1 PFAAHHP
8 PPGPEV
14 LDEQAVIE
22 LVPAI
27 EHPAGG
33 LYFEGECHGDPL
45 LLTQSLGHAAIELGA
60 RFLPN
65 TVAAARRTT
74 SGTIEVIAGAQKLRP
89 KHVIAAAGVATQD
102 LLRGLGVKLPL
113 LAGRGYSI
121 DVLYEPSFE
130 IPVYL
135 HEERVVATPLM
146 GRTRLAGTLEL
157 VSPRK
162 AADQRQILALRHTGV
177 RAGVAP
183 SLATSKPWAGLRPCA
198 PDGLPLVGEVL
209 GVQQLV
215 VATGHAMLGMTLG
228 PTTGKFVRDIINGS
242 ELQPDVA
249 ALSPTRF

>member
-1 PFAAHHP
+1 M
-8 PPGPEV
+8 
-14 LDEQAVIE
+14 IE

-33 LYFEGECHGDPL
+33 LYFAGECHGDPL

-65 TVAAARRTT
+65 TVAAGRRTAP
-74 SGTIEVIAGAQKLRP
+74 GTIEVIAGAQQLRP
-89 KHVIAAAGVATQD
+89 KHVIAAAGVATRD

-121 DVLYEPSFE
+121 DVLHEPSFD

-162 AADQRQILALRHTGV
+162 APDQRRILALRHTGARV
-177 RAGVAP
+177 GLVP
-183 SLATSKPWAGLRPCA
+183 SIATSEPWAGLRPCA
-198 PDGLPLVGEVL
+198 PDGMPLIGEVPGL
-209 GVQQLV
+209 QQLI
-215 VATGHAMLGMTLG
+215 VATGHAMLGVTLA
-228 PTTGKFVRDIINGS
+228 PTTGTFVRDLINGS
-242 ELQPDVA
+242 EPQPDLA